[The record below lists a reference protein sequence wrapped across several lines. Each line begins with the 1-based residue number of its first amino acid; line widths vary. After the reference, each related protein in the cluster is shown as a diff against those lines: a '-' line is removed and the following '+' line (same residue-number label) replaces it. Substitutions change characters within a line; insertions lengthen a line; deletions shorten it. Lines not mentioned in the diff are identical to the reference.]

1 MECLSFCLADSI
13 DLARLDHDYKTTA
26 TGYTAVRS
34 RDVLKVSPLNT
45 HHVLLFIFKNG
56 TVVSWGLKRYQTKPY
71 LDNILRF
78 AEKPIVVRIHDEFV
92 YSIGGKTAI
101 EPHDYFDVDCL
112 TIHSAYDDALKLSL
126 SYGFSQSVKL
136 QYFETM
142 LETLIENYTPLIKRL
157 SKKGKKPIKRTQ
169 IRAVIGE
176 IICAKS
182 EMNLISNFL
191 YHPKY
196 FWQHPTLEEDY
207 IMLERYLHL
216 ERRVTTINHRLDTL
230 NEIFEMFNHYL
241 ENRHAHTLEVIIIIL
256 IAIEVMF
263 SMINFHF

>member
-1 MECLSFCLADSI
+1 
-13 DLARLDHDYKTTA
+13 
-26 TGYTAVRS
+26 
-34 RDVLKVSPLNT
+34 
-45 HHVLLFIFKNG
+45 
-56 TVVSWGLKRYQTKPY
+56 
-71 LDNILRF
+71 
-78 AEKPIVVRIHDEFV
+78 
-92 YSIGGKTAI
+92 
-101 EPHDYFDVDCL
+101 
-112 TIHSAYDDALKLSL
+112 
-126 SYGFSQSVKL
+126 
-136 QYFETM
+136 
-142 LETLIENYTPLIKRL
+142 
-157 SKKGKKPIKRTQ
+157 
-169 IRAVIGE
+169 
-176 IICAKS
+176 
-182 EMNLISNFL
+182 MNLISNFL